1 MGKHL
6 RDEQRCQIYALE
18 QQGLTQET
26 IAEKI
31 GSNQSVV
38 SRELRRNR
46 GRRGYRYKQA
56 QAKAD
61 GRRHTAN
68 ARPSKMTPDVVI
80 VLETMLREEQLSPEQ
95 ISGWMRT
102 TEGVC
107 ISHEWIYQHIYAD
120 KSKGGT
126 LYKQL
131 RRTGKK
137 YNKRKGKTSGRGL
150 IPHRIDIDQRPAVV
164 AERSRLGDWE
174 ADTIVGSEH
183 KGVILSLVERVSK
196 YTLLHKLDHAT
207 SDKTGEAIIAKM
219 RPHQKI
225 VHTITSDNGKE
236 FAGHEH
242 VAEQL
247 DTGFYFAKPYHAW
260 ERGLNENTNGLVR
273 QYFPKGSSFA
283 NVTAEDVERVQ
294 NLLNSRPRKTLD
306 FQSPNEV
313 FFAVKSPPPNG

>member
-6 RDEQRCQIYALE
+6 RYDQRCRLHALH
-18 QQGLTQET
+18 QQGMKQED
-26 IAEKI
+26 IADKI

-38 SRELRRNR
+38 SRELKRNR
-46 GRRGYRYKQA
+46 GRRGYRFKQA
-56 QAKAD
+56 QVKAD
-61 GRRHTAN
+61 ERRIA
-68 ARPSKMTPDVVI
+68 ASAPPRKMTPDVVAVI
-80 VLETMLREEQLSPEQ
+80 EKMLCEEQLSPEQ

-102 TEGVC
+102 TEDTRV
-107 ISHEWIYQHIYAD
+107 SHECIYQHIYANQR
-120 KSKGGT
+120 KGGA
-126 LYKQL
+126 LYKHL
-131 RRTGKK
+131 RRTGKR

-150 IPHRIDIDQRPAVV
+150 IPNRIDIDQRPAVV
-164 AERSRLGDWE
+164 DDRSRLGDWE
-174 ADTIVGSEH
+174 ADTIVGAEH
-183 KGVILSLVERVSK
+183 KGAILSLVERVSK
-196 YTLLHKLDHAT
+196 YTLLHKLDNAT
-207 SDKTGEAIIAKM
+207 AKKTGAAIIAKM
-219 RPHQKI
+219 HPHRKV

-236 FAGHEH
+236 FAGHQR

-247 DTGFYFAKPYHAW
+247 DLGFYFAKPYHAW

-283 NVTAEDVERVQ
+283 KVSPEEVERVQ

>member
-6 RDEQRCQIYALE
+6 GYEQRCQIYALH
-18 QQGLTQET
+18 QQGLTQEA

-38 SRELRRNR
+38 SRELNRNR

-61 GRRHTAN
+61 KRRHIAN
-68 ARPSKMTPDVVI
+68 ATPSKMTPDVVAI
-80 VLETMLREEQLSPEQ
+80 IETMLCEEQLSPEQ
-95 ISGWMRT
+95 ISGWMRA
-102 TEGVC
+102 TEDTRV
-107 ISHEWIYQHIYAD
+107 SHECIYRHIYAD
-120 KSKGGT
+120 QRKGGT
-126 LYKQL
+126 LVKHL

-150 IPHRIDIDQRPAVV
+150 IPNRIDIDQRPAVV

-174 ADTIVGSEH
+174 ADTIVGAEH
-183 KGVILSLVERVSK
+183 KGAILSLVERVSK

-207 SDKTGEAIIAKM
+207 SDKTGDAIIAKM
-219 RPHQKI
+219 RPHQRI

-236 FAGHEH
+236 FAGHQR
-242 VAEQL
+242 VAKHL
-247 DTGFYFAKPYHAW
+247 DAGFYFAKPYHAW

-294 NLLNSRPRKTLD
+294 NLLNSRPRKTLG

>member
-6 RDEQRCQIYALE
+6 RYEQRCQLHALE
-18 QQGLTQET
+18 QQGLTQEV
-26 IAEKI
+26 IAQEI
-31 GSNQSVV
+31 GSTQPVV
-38 SRELRRNR
+38 SRELQRNR

-61 GRRHTAN
+61 GRRHAAN
-68 ARPSKMTPDVVI
+68 AQPSKMTPDIIAVI
-80 VLETMLREEQLSPEQ
+80 ETMLREEQLSPEQ
-95 ISGWMRT
+95 ISGWMQT

-107 ISHEWIYQHIYAD
+107 VSHEWIYQHIYAD
-120 KSKGGT
+120 KGKGGT

-131 RRTGKK
+131 RRTGKR

-150 IPHRIDIDQRPAVV
+150 IPNRIDIDQRPAIVE
-164 AERSRLGDWE
+164 ERSRLGDWE
-174 ADTIVGSEH
+174 ADTIVGAEH
-183 KGVILSLVERVSK
+183 KGAILSLVERVSK

-207 SDKTGEAIIAKM
+207 SDKTGDAIIARM
-219 RPHQKI
+219 RSHRKI

-236 FAGHEH
+236 FAGHQH

-247 DTGFYFAKPYHAW
+247 DAGFYFAKPYHAW

-283 NVTAEDVERVQ
+283 NVTAKDVERVQ
-294 NLLNSRPRKTLD
+294 NLLNSRPRKTLG

>member
-6 RDEQRCQIYALE
+6 SYEQRCQMHALE
-18 QQGLTQET
+18 QQGLTQAA

-31 GSNQSVV
+31 GSHQSVV
-38 SRELRRNR
+38 SRELKRNR

-56 QAKAD
+56 QAKSD
-61 GRRHTAN
+61 GRRHLAN
-68 ARPSKMTPDVVI
+68 ATPSKMTPEVI
-80 VLETMLREEQLSPEQ
+80 TVIETMLCDEQLSPEQ
-95 ISGWMRT
+95 ISGWMHE
-102 TEGVC
+102 TEGTRV
-107 ISHEWIYQHIYAD
+107 SHEWIYQHIYAD
-120 KSKGGT
+120 KRRGGT

-150 IPHRIDIDQRPAVV
+150 IPNRIDIDQRPSIVDDH
-164 AERSRLGDWE
+164 SRLGDWE
-174 ADTIVGSEH
+174 ADTIVGAEH
-183 KGVILSLVERVSK
+183 KGAILSLVERVSK

-207 SDKTGEAIIAKM
+207 SEITGAAIIAKM
-219 RPHQKI
+219 QQHKKL

-236 FAGHEH
+236 FAGHERI
-242 VAEQL
+242 AKKL
-247 DTGFYFAKPYHAW
+247 NTGFYFAKPYHAW

-283 NVTAEDVERVQ
+283 KVSIEDVERVQ
-294 NLLNSRPRKTLD
+294 NLLNSRPRKTLG

-313 FFAVKSPPPNG
+313 FFAIKSPPPNG